1 MLNWRLRWEMT
12 LWAIF
17 CIFLNRFQWTHIKF
31 CHWYSWCFSISGSA
45 SHQSWKLWRIPVLLR
60 KVRFPVLINNIYV
73 TSKRCI
79 SLSSKRLKSII
90 LAAFL
95 ASVNSLLKNGFTPW
109 TKDVWVTCELSELQ
123 KSLSLK
129 AVRPSLKVLAPK
141 MELRSCASKNTF
153 VLKDKFCSH
162 NVSLPLFVPKREL
175 FLSLK
180 NTSLIE
186 TWWTRSQRMCFDSEL
201 RGSLDHHDSQPNILG
216 WLFCLTYRR
225 KRQKT

>member
-1 MLNWRLRWEMT
+1 MQNWRLRWEMT

-17 CIFLNRFQWTHIKF
+17 CIFFNRFQWTHVKF
-31 CHWYSWCFSISGSA
+31 CHWYYWCFSISGSA
-45 SHQSWKLWRIPVLLR
+45 SHQSWKLWRIPVFLR
-60 KVRFPVLINNIYV
+60 KVRFPVLISNIYV

-109 TKDVWVTCELSELQ
+109 TKDVCLTCELSELQ

-141 MELRSCASKNTF
+141 INGAKKLCVEKYLCLERQVLFPQCVLTIICSEKGIISVFKEYESHWNMVDAESENVLRFWAAR
-153 VLKDKFCSH
+153 VAR
-162 NVSLPLFVPKREL
+162 P
-175 FLSLK
+175 
-180 NTSLIE
+180 
-186 TWWTRSQRMCFDSEL
+186 
-201 RGSLDHHDSQPNILG
+201 
-216 WLFCLTYRR
+216 
-225 KRQKT
+225 